1 MQDEQRVRQAAWWW
15 PRGLLGACARYV
27 GAVVKQ
33 LAGIVG
39 VCCCVSGPRR
49 AHADAVLRFREAGE
63 SSILS
68 LSLSRPRHSRR
79 LSRALHRLACS
90 STSSHPSLPPTP
102 AKPTNISRHHSSSF
116 SSVTT
121 HNIHTQPNPIRR
133 LASAPFPTL
142 SIIHQPS
149 SSTSP
154 PARAPTHRPVTR
166 PSPDSPRPRYPY
178 NPSRASAPFVNHLPS
193 LPSARRHCAALHR
206 RRSHLI
212 NHPVYRTI
220 HQRLRVHSNSSSDQP
235 RHHSTLQQTI
245 HTTPPM
251 RALKSPNLWRI
262 L

>member
-1 MQDEQRVRQAAWWW
+1 M
-15 PRGLLGACARYV
+15 

-68 LSLSRPRHSRR
+68 LSRPRHSRR
-79 LSRALHRLACS
+79 LSRALHRLACMQQ
-90 STSSHPSLPPTP
+90 HLIAPISLPHPPNLRTSP
-102 AKPTNISRHHSSSF
+102 AITALLSSSF

-121 HNIHTQPNPIRR
+121 PNIYTQPSPIRR

-166 PSPDSPRPRYPY
+166 PPPDSPRPRYPY
-178 NPSRASAPFVNHLPS
+178 NPSRASAPSVNHLPS

-220 HQRLRVHSNSSSDQP
+220 HQRLRVHSNSNSSSNQP
-235 RHHSTLQQTI
+235 RHHSALQQTI

>member
-1 MQDEQRVRQAAWWW
+1 MR
-15 PRGLLGACARYV
+15 
-27 GAVVKQ
+27 AVCGRSGQTASKYST
-33 LAGIVG
+33 
-39 VCCCVSGPRR
+39 CCCVISGPRR
-49 AHADAVLRFREAGE
+49 AHADAVLRFRKAGE

-68 LSLSRPRHSRR
+68 LSLARVTRVVC
-79 LSRALHRLACS
+79 RALYTGLHAAAPHR
-90 STSSHPSLPPTP
+90 THLPPTP

-121 HNIHTQPNPIRR
+121 HNIHTQPNSIRR

-178 NPSRASAPFVNHLPS
+178 NPSRASAPSVNHLPS

-220 HQRLRVHSNSSSDQP
+220 HQRLRVHSNSSSNQP